1 MSALVQSG
9 ENGGERGAVQG
20 HLVVPPHQLRQGSL
34 YSTLPDLHA
43 TQTSTQACLNKV
55 TPRPLLAA
63 RAQNMCHLMG
73 SRGPPDFRSEAAA
86 QGGHLGI
93 RGFPRWR
100 KARESWSAGCSQ
112 TQHEPLGTPAD
123 WREDPRRSPEGWAV
137 CVLKASADVSLPGP
151 CHLPVTARAPGCPP
165 PPPYWPRPHAPGQ
178 AERQTAAPKRP
189 GAGWEGRGQAAGPA
203 AYWPSSVPGAGRP
216 EKAGEWAHAGKGQLA
231 TAGQAALGRRRGGW
245 APRDQP
251 EG

>member
-20 HLVVPPHQLRQGSL
+20 HLVVPPTNSGRAL

-93 RGFPRWR
+93 WRFPRWR

-112 TQHEPLGTPAD
+112 TQHEPLRTPAD

-151 CHLPVTARAPGCPP
+151 CRLPVTARAPGCPP
-165 PPPYWPRPHAPGQ
+165 PPPYWPQPHAPGQ
-178 AERQTAAPKRP
+178 AERQTAAPERP
-189 GAGWEGRGQAAGPA
+189 GAGGRGGARQRDPLLIGRAQCRGR
-203 AYWPSSVPGAGRP
+203 GAGRRRVSGSRRQRTARDGGTGCSGP
-216 EKAGEWAHAGKGQLA
+216 QKGWV
-231 TAGQAALGRRRGGW
+231 GAARP
-245 APRDQP
+245 A